1 MTKQQ
6 GRLARI
12 FSRTGNALARTEL
25 GRFQAAIL
33 AALFA
38 CVWTVI
44 GLLVGYLLSFFV
56 VYLAPDGRWSMHT
69 ANLIFLASLILCS
82 GWGVFQGVRLYR
94 AFSAAL
100 GRKSG
105 D

>member
-1 MTKQQ
+1 MTQQ
-6 GRLARI
+6 PNRLTRL
-12 FSRTGNALARTEL
+12 FSRSGNLLARTEL

-56 VYLAPDGRWSMHT
+56 VYLAPDGRWSVDT
-69 ANLIFLASLILCS
+69 ANLMFLASLALCG
-82 GWGVFQGVRLYR
+82 GWGIFQGVRLYR
-94 AFSAAL
+94 AFSAAH
-100 GRKSG
+100 GGESA